1 MMKKTSFVAMGA
13 IAALSLAACSGGAS
27 GEGSSDADSSGDPI
41 TIQFAHVVSADTTQH
56 QAYELFAERVA
67 EQSDG
72 RITVEIFPDG
82 QLGGEREM
90 VESVQ
95 AGNLQMTS
103 PSVGVLANFDESL
116 QVFDF
121 PFMFD
126 DAETAYEVLD
136 GEVGTEL
143 LAGLDDSGLHALGYG
158 ENGFRHLATAD
169 EVVTSPD
176 QMSGMKLRTME
187 VPMHIAYWQSIG
199 ANPTPMPFTEVFT
212 ALQQGVVEGVEN
224 PFQLIYTAKFHE
236 PASNL
241 TTTAHI
247 YDPEIPLI
255 NKEFFDS
262 LTAEDQEIIQ
272 SSMDEAIA
280 ELRSLN
286 ADLDAE
292 LREQLSSEGAT
303 ITDLSDDE
311 RQVWIDSAVPFYEE
325 NAGSVDTETLI
336 ALLEAAGNT
345 TYLDAIQ

>member
-1 MMKKTSFVAMGA
+1 MIRKSSFVAMGA
-13 IAALSLAACSGGAS
+13 VAALSLAACSGGGA
-27 GEGSSDADSSGDPI
+27 EPGSSADAGGEAI

-90 VESVQ
+90 IEAVQ

-121 PFMFD
+121 PFLFE
-126 DAETAYEVLD
+126 DAATAYEVLD
-136 GEVGTEL
+136 GDVGADL

-158 ENGFRHLATAD
+158 ENGFRHLGTAGD
-169 EVVTSPD
+169 VITSPE
-176 QMSGMKLRTME
+176 QMQGMKLRTME

-212 ALQQGVVEGVEN
+212 ALQQGVVDGVEN

-236 PASNL
+236 PAPNL

-255 NKEFFDS
+255 NGAFFES
-262 LTAEDQEIIQ
+262 LSTEDQEIIQ
-272 SSMDEAIA
+272 GSMDEAIA

-292 LREQLSSEGAT
+292 LREQLTSEGAT
-303 ITDLSDDE
+303 ITDLTDE
-311 RQVWIDSAVPFYEE
+311 QRQAWIDSAIPFYEQ
-325 NAGSVDTETLI
+325 NAGDVDTEVLM

-345 TYLDAIQ
+345 AYLDAIQ